1 VTHSVMSS
9 PHRSDAR
16 DQRHVWRSLI
26 RAESI
31 DLLLSS
37 QQRKDDDGQSDERN
51 DERPHRRD
59 GTGETP
65 RNDEADGQ
73 PEAMSEGKH
82 SEQDHCS
89 TADKR
94 PEPEWDSA
102 VSRDNRASSFSD
114 ARDDVEHPEEHRQD
128 VGEPSPCHAS
138 MMTANGRRQH
148 SHVICR
154 TSAMDTCKSA
164 IRHDGAFLVA
174 EWRRIDAGPSPPDRR
189 HDRIAFLRC

>member
-1 VTHSVMSS
+1 VVLLA
-9 PHRSDAR
+9 HRHERVRTS
-16 DQRHVWRSLI
+16 RHVWRSLI

-31 DLLLSS
+31 DLLISS

-65 RNDEADGQ
+65 HSDEADGQ
-73 PEAMSEGKH
+73 PEAMSEGKR

-128 VGEPSPCHAS
+128 VCEPSSRHAS
-138 MMTANGRRQH
+138 MMSANGRRQH

-154 TSAMDTCKSA
+154 TSAMDTCNVRHSA
-164 IRHDGAFLVA
+164 
-174 EWRRIDAGPSPPDRR
+174 
-189 HDRIAFLRC
+189 